1 MEQPMTDGPDRV
13 RKGQRVEAVDTLAS
27 LANEALKVLA
37 KQRVEGTVTLGDKP
51 MAFLRRS
58 ILMFD
63 SRSTDIVQRLRD
75 MGISDHAIID
85 HYIPETARRLGADWV
100 ADRLGF
106 ADVTIG
112 SAKLQSMLRELVE
125 EENTKS
131 LRARTAGVAVIVMAS
146 DYHTLGAMVLT
157 MQLRRLGISTRLL
170 IGVDFEESLPA
181 LRADRFDAVFISA
194 SSTKMLSELQLFIR
208 KLRREAGTGTPIVV
222 GGSILGTN
230 DDIKTLTGAD
240 FATTDPVEALQLCQL
255 KISKSNNAKAV

>member
-1 MEQPMTDGPDRV
+1 MTDGPDRV

-131 LRARTAGVAVIVMAS
+131 LRARTAGVADGSDDAAS
-146 DYHTLGAMVLT
+146 ASWD
-157 MQLRRLGISTRLL
+157 
-170 IGVDFEESLPA
+170 
-181 LRADRFDAVFISA
+181 FDAP
-194 SSTKMLSELQLFIR
+194 LDW
-208 KLRREAGTGTPIVV
+208 RR
-222 GGSILGTN
+222 
-230 DDIKTLTGAD
+230 
-240 FATTDPVEALQLCQL
+240 F
-255 KISKSNNAKAV
+255 

>member
-1 MEQPMTDGPDRV
+1 MTDGPDRV
-13 RKGQRVEAVDTLAS
+13 RKGQGTEAFETLAS

-37 KQRVEGTVTLGDKP
+37 DQRVEGSTSVGEKP
-51 MAFLRRS
+51 MGVLRRS
-58 ILMFD
+58 VLKFD
-63 SRSTDIVQRLRD
+63 SRSNDIVQRLRD
-75 MGISDHAIID
+75 MGLSDHSIID

-112 SAKLQSMLRELVE
+112 SAKLQSMLRDLVE
-125 EENTKS
+125 DDNARH
-131 LRARTAGVAVIVMAS
+131 LRARGAGVAVIVMAS
-146 DYHTLGAMVLT
+146 DYHTIGAMVLT

-170 IGVDFEESLPA
+170 IGVDFEDSLPA

-194 SSTKMLSELQLFIR
+194 SSTKMLSELQVFIR
-208 KLRREAGTGTPIVV
+208 KLRREAGAGMPIVV

-240 FATTDPVEALQLCQL
+240 FATTDPVEALQLCSL
-255 KISKSNNAKAV
+255 KISSSTNAKVV